1 MVKFFSIVL
10 IILGTASF
18 INVLMNLSSSILM
31 SGVYLVA
38 AIILLYVG
46 NQMYRN
52 SGKEE

>member
-10 IILGTASF
+10 IVLGVASF
-18 INVLMNLSSSILM
+18 INVFMHASSSLLM
-31 SGVYLVA
+31 AGVYLVA

-52 SGKEE
+52 SGKEK